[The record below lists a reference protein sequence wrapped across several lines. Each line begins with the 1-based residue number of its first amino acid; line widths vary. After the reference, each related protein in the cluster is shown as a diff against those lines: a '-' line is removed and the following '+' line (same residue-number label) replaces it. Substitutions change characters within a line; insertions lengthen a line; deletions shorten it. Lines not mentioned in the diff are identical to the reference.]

1 MRQLCLCFE
10 FHCPVVLRRYRFFEI
25 NNSHYYY
32 DDQQTA
38 ELTKKLVRQKFLP
51 LVDLLATLSL
61 KYAQR
66 FRFGVSTSGI
76 TLKLLQHY
84 QPYFLNIWKEL
95 GKLGGMEFLAD
106 TFSHT
111 LVPFFHPE
119 SLPQQLE
126 LHENLVEEIFG
137 EPPRI
142 FYQYFPFV
150 SGNAEVT
157 AKRLSPGGIIAA
169 RRFAGNGRSGK
180 EGNDNSA
187 GLDTKLAVVDQP
199 LSHKLLEIHQKEH
212 ASNGV
217 VQARHFLTC
226 LEGAANPAA
235 PRILFFNPVAV
246 DGAFSNRRE
255 VFWEELI
262 RSWLAREE
270 CRLVTPSEMFS
281 GSPGEEAPEVSASS
295 NGIPGMKNFW
305 FQNHLQQEA
314 LGELL
319 KIDRMMPD
327 PDSRMAGEDWYF
339 IQDMDHLFFM
349 NSRFFSPL
357 FAGKN
362 FNPYNSP
369 YEAFINYMN
378 ILEDYSGKLVKGKPE
393 FDG

>member
-1 MRQLCLCFE
+1 MRQICLCFE

-38 ELTKKLVRQKFLP
+38 ELTEKLVRQKFLP
-51 LVDLLATLSL
+51 LVDLLTTLSL

-66 FRFGVSTSGI
+66 FRFGISTSGI

-95 GKLGGMEFLAD
+95 GKLGGMEFLGD

-126 LHENLVEEIFG
+126 LHKNLVEEVFG

-142 FYQYFPFV
+142 FYQPFPFV
-150 SGNAEVT
+150 SGNAEAT
-157 AKRLSPGGIIAA
+157 ARLLSPGGIIAA
-169 RRFAGNGRSGK
+169 RPFAGNGKNGL
-180 EGNDNSA
+180 EDHSA
-187 GLDTKLAVVDQP
+187 KQDKKLAVVDQQ
-199 LSHKLLEIHQKEH
+199 LSRKLLEIHQKEA
-212 ASNGV
+212 ASSGSV
-217 VQARHFLTC
+217 VARHFLTR
-226 LEGAANPAA
+226 LEGTTNAAA
-235 PRILFFNPVAV
+235 PRVLFFNPVAAN
-246 DGAFSNRRE
+246 GAFSVRRG
-255 VFWEELI
+255 VFWEALI

-270 CRLVTPSEMFS
+270 CRLVTPSEIFS
-281 GSPGEEAPEVSASS
+281 NSPGEETPEISASF
-295 NGIPGMKNFW
+295 NRNPGMKNFW

-349 NSRFFSPL
+349 NSQFFSPL
-357 FAGKN
+357 FAGKH
-362 FNPYNSP
+362 FNPYTSP

-378 ILEDYSGKLVKGKPE
+378 VLEDYSDKLVKEKPE
-393 FDG
+393 FRG